1 MALAMT
7 TDAAH
12 TSEDNAELRQL
23 LAQRDTEIARQSA
36 ELQARDLLI
45 EQLKLQLANLRRQ
58 RFGTKSEA
66 LDKIID
72 QLELALVEAEA
83 AAEQHDCEPLSVEAE
98 AKGQPT
104 RKPLPGH
111 LPREVVVLAPG
122 ETCEQCGGALR
133 HLGEDVSETL
143 EYVPGRFKV
152 IRTVR
157 PKLSCRCCETIHQV
171 PAPSMPIER
180 GRPGPGLLAHVLV
193 SKYADHLPLYRQS
206 QIYEREGVHLDR
218 STLADWVAR
227 SAVLLT
233 PLADAIGRHVMA
245 GGAIHADDTPVNV
258 LAPGTGKTKTGRLW
272 VYLRDERDW
281 AGDNHPAAFYKFTP
295 DRKGRWPRD
304 HLKDFT
310 GWLHADGYA
319 GFEDLYRRGRIKEVA
334 CLAHIR
340 RKFFDIHKA
349 QGSGVAKEAL
359 ERIATLYVIEAS
371 IRGDPPDQRRSARQ
385 EHAAPLIDDLEAWLH
400 AQLTQIPGKSTLA
413 GAIRYGLT
421 RLRRLRPYLDDGHLS
436 IDNNAAE
443 RGMRSIA
450 LGRKN
455 YLFMG
460 SDNGGRSAAIAY
472 TLIETAKLNG
482 VDPQAWLTDVLARIA
497 DHKINRIDELL
508 PWPYAQQS

>member
-1 MALAMT
+1 MAFAMT
-7 TDAAH
+7 NTDGH
-12 TSEDNAELRQL
+12 TPQDIAGFQVL
-23 LAQRDTEIARQSA
+23 LDQRDAEIARQSA
-36 ELQARDLLI
+36 ELLARDLLI
-45 EQLKLQLANLRRQ
+45 EKLKLQLANLRRQ

-66 LDKIID
+66 LDKIIH
-72 QLELALVEAEA
+72 QLELALVQAEA
-83 AAEQHDCEPLSVEAE
+83 AAERHDCEPPRSEMEAIQ
-98 AKGQPT
+98 QPT
-104 RKPLPGH
+104 RKPLPEH
-111 LPREVVVLAPG
+111 LPREDVVLDPG

-133 HLGEDVSETL
+133 HLSEDVSETL

-157 PKLSCRCCETIHQV
+157 PKMSCRCCETIHQV
-171 PAPSMPIER
+171 PAPVMPIER

-206 QIYEREGVHLDR
+206 QIYGREGMQLER
-218 STLADWVAR
+218 STLADWIRQSTA
-227 SAVLLT
+227 LLE
-233 PLADAIGRHVMA
+233 PLAEAIGRHVRA
-245 GGAIHADDTPVNV
+245 GAAIHADDTPVKV

-295 DRKGRWPRD
+295 DRGGRWPRD
-304 HLKDFT
+304 HLKDFS

-319 GFEDLYRRGRIKEVA
+319 GFEELYRSGNIKEVA

-340 RKFFDIHKA
+340 RKFFDIHVA
-349 QGSGVAKEAL
+349 QGSGIAREAL
-359 ERIATLYVIEAS
+359 ERIAELYRIEAN
-371 IRGDPPDQRRSARQ
+371 IRGDPPDKRRSVRQ
-385 EHAAPLIDDLEAWLH
+385 EHAAPLIADLEAWLH
-400 AQLTQIPGKSTLA
+400 SQLIQISGKSALA

-421 RLRRLRPYLDDGHLS
+421 RLKRLRPYLRNGRLS

-450 LGRKN
+450 IGRKN
-455 YLFMG
+455 WLFAG
-460 SDNGGRSAAIAY
+460 SERGGKSAAIAY

-482 VDPQAWLTDVLARIA
+482 VDPQAWLTDVLASIA

-508 PWPYAQQS
+508 PRRYAQTS

>member
-1 MALAMT
+1 MT
-7 TDAAH
+7 TNAGH
-12 TSEDNAELRQL
+12 THRNKAELQQL
-23 LAQRDTEIARQSA
+23 LSVRDAEIARQSA
-36 ELQARDLLI
+36 ELLARDLLI
-45 EQLKLQLANLRRQ
+45 EKLKLQLANLRRQ
-58 RFGTKSEA
+58 RFGAKSEA

-83 AAEQHDCEPLSVEAE
+83 AAEQHDCEPLSVEAD

-104 RKPLPGH
+104 RKPLPEH
-111 LPREVVVLAPG
+111 LPREDVVLHPG

-143 EYVPGRFKV
+143 EYVPGRIKV
-152 IRTVR
+152 TRTVR

-171 PAPSMPIER
+171 AAPAMPIER

-206 QIYEREGVHLDR
+206 QIYGREGMQLER
-218 STLADWVAR
+218 STLADWIR
-227 SAVLLT
+227 QSAALLE
-233 PLADAIGRHVMA
+233 PLADAIGRHAMA
-245 GGAIHADDTPVNV
+245 GAAIHADDTPVKV

-281 AGDNHPAAFYKFTP
+281 AGDHHPAAFYKFTP
-295 DRKGRWPRD
+295 DRRGQWPRD

-319 GFEDLYRRGRIKEVA
+319 GFEDLYRRGGIKEVA

-340 RKFFDIHKA
+340 RKFFDIHVA
-349 QGSGVAKEAL
+349 QGSGIAKEAL
-359 ERIATLYVIEAS
+359 ERIAALYQIEAS
-371 IRGDPPDQRRSARQ
+371 IRGDPPDRRRSVRQ
-385 EHAAPLIDDLEAWLH
+385 ENAAPLIDDLEAWLH
-400 AQLTQIPGKSTLA
+400 SQLTLISDKSALA

-421 RLRRLRPYLDDGHLS
+421 RLKRLRSYLDDGRLS

-482 VDPQAWLTDVLARIA
+482 VDPQAWLTDVLSRIA

-508 PWPYAQQS
+508 PWRYTRDS